1 MCCLLHSKDAAC
13 ATAPI
18 YSTIYQIGVCQS
30 SGFNT
35 SLRATV
41 VTAPGGATVM
51 LGLQFNGTKCAG
63 RQTAS
68 PVVVGNTST
77 VCGVDSDAYTT
88 VLYSAAVGIA
98 AGNMQ
103 G

>member
-1 MCCLLHSKDAAC
+1 
-13 ATAPI
+13 
-18 YSTIYQIGVCQS
+18 
-30 SGFNT
+30 
-35 SLRATV
+35 
-41 VTAPGGATVM
+41 M